1 VYTARGKQWRRD
13 LLLVRTRGSAE
24 RFLPELRRL
33 IRAEAQSL
41 PMGRLVT
48 LAHIDAEERRVSWQI
63 AGALAG
69 AGGLALLLA
78 SLGLYGVVSLQ
89 VQQRQREIGIRIA
102 MGALPSGVARMF
114 VASGVRVSVIALAI
128 GLPLSL
134 IGFRVLM
141 SMGVLIVPEFEPWVV
156 GVGIAVM
163 LLAVATAA
171 TWVPARQAAR
181 VDPARTLRVE

>member
-1 VYTARGKQWRRD
+1 
-13 LLLVRTRGSAE
+13 
-24 RFLPELRRL
+24 
-33 IRAEAQSL
+33 
-41 PMGRLVT
+41 
-48 LAHIDAEERRVSWQI
+48 
-63 AGALAG
+63 
-69 AGGLALLLA
+69 
-78 SLGLYGVVSLQ
+78 
-89 VQQRQREIGIRIA
+89 

-114 VASGVRVSVIALAI
+114 VASGVRVSAIALAI

-141 SMGVLIVPEFEPWVV
+141 SMGVLIVPEFEPWLV
-156 GVGIAVM
+156 GVGIAAV